1 MPNPVALRDSTQIVL
16 QQTVLESVRD
26 ALEEQFILSIVEEGD
41 HCRIIG
47 SPVEIKAASAYLARQ
62 GVSLR

>member
-16 QQTVLESVRD
+16 QQTVLETVRD
-26 ALEEQFILSIVEEGD
+26 ALEEQFVLSVVEEGD
-41 HCRIIG
+41 HCRLIG

-62 GVSLR
+62 GVRLR